1 MKNLIDVGMGGFVY
15 WSFGFGLVYGDH
27 PYSTPYYGVGHFFFR
42 PDPKV
47 QGSGE
52 LYLRYFS
59 SAYIKKKIVLWN
71 WKIPEEKVIFNGTSS

>member
-59 SAYIKKKIVLWN
+59 SAAMSAFSTS
-71 WKIPEEKVIFNGTSS
+71 VISGAMAERLVYTKN